1 MAKIRVHELAKKLE
15 RTNREVMDALKG
27 IGVDVKSHM
36 SNVEDTQ
43 AEKIREKFKMTG
55 KEQKVESPNN
65 EKNLNKQ
72 EETPKKKKNIIRVY
86 HAQNASD
93 GGRRKQGERKKGDRR
108 PGQGRPQ
115 NSNRPAQNA
124 AVGKPQG
131 ERAAENREN
140 NFRGNNN
147 QGGAPRNGEGRPA
160 QSRQGGRQEG
170 QEGRRTEII
179 IAVTVPRTV
188 KAAVRKG
195 REDRRAEMEETA
207 PAVLSRNDRITA
219 RKAREDRRA
228 AAVEDL

>member
-131 ERAAENREN
+131 ERAAENREMLFMN
-140 NFRGNNN
+140 V
-147 QGGAPRNGEGRPA
+147 
-160 QSRQGGRQEG
+160 S
-170 QEGRRTEII
+170 T
-179 IAVTVPRTV
+179 
-188 KAAVRKG
+188 
-195 REDRRAEMEETA
+195 M
-207 PAVLSRNDRITA
+207 
-219 RKAREDRRA
+219 
-228 AAVEDL
+228 

>member
-65 EKNLNKQ
+65 EKNLNK
-72 EETPKKKKNIIRVY
+72 
-86 HAQNASD
+86 
-93 GGRRKQGERKKGDRR
+93 
-108 PGQGRPQ
+108 
-115 NSNRPAQNA
+115 
-124 AVGKPQG
+124 
-131 ERAAENREN
+131 
-140 NFRGNNN
+140 
-147 QGGAPRNGEGRPA
+147 
-160 QSRQGGRQEG
+160 
-170 QEGRRTEII
+170 
-179 IAVTVPRTV
+179 
-188 KAAVRKG
+188 
-195 REDRRAEMEETA
+195 MEETA